1 MEEGLIF
8 YFGLDVI
15 TLALVIMYMKLFYKI
30 VQVNGFKNAYIVTQV
45 FLLISSL
52 MIGVL
57 RYSVRIYN
65 KLLDDEHYDEKKM
78 GLLPWYLGNFQ

>member
-8 YFGLDVI
+8 YVGLDVI
-15 TLALVIMYMKLFYKI
+15 TLALDTMYIILFYKI

-52 MIGVL
+52 MMGTL
-57 RYSVRIYN
+57 KYSIEIY
-65 KLLDDEHYDEKKM
+65 L
-78 GLLPWYLGNFQ
+78 NFYEGDTPEGT